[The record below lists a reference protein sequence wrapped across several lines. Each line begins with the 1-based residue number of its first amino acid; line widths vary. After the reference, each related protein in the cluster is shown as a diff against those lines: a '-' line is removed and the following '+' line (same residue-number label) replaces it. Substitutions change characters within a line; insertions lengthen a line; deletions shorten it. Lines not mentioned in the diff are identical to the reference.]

1 MSVSVTCTRC
11 GQPMNASDRFCA
23 NCGTGN
29 PMAGRQADS
38 SGSGSVWDAVQESL
52 RVATRGEFDIA
63 GELGHGGMAAVYL
76 AHDIGLDKKVAIK
89 VMAPALMA
97 DSSMIGRF
105 QDEARTV
112 AKLEHPNI
120 VTVHAAR
127 QAGGLYFFVMK
138 YIVGRDLDSILEHG
152 PLPLPVVQSVI
163 YQVATALQYAHG
175 RNVIHRDI
183 KPSNVMV
190 DLEGNAVVMDFGIAK
205 LRGARG
211 HTMVGAAIGTPPY
224 MSPEQCLGREVSPA
238 SDQYSLGMVTYHL
251 LTGRPPFSGEAI
263 PVMRQQIEVDPPPI
277 ERLQEG
283 PCPPKVRDAVCRMLA
298 KAPEDRWGTVVEAAR
313 SLGGHPLAVDDPLRE
328 EIARLSQSGGF
339 IPPTQIFTTPLSP
352 SPQVGWMPG
361 PVAPTVPVTPTPSAP
376 VMPPPSAPFAAPPS
390 APVTPPPSAPVT
402 PPPSA
407 PLTPP
412 TAPYKPPP
420 SAPLTPPPSAPL
432 TPPPSAP
439 VTPPPA
445 VPYTPPTAPYT
456 PPPSAP
462 YTPVPSAPPTPPPSA
477 PFTPPPMTPPTA
489 PYTPSMAEPVSAP
502 PRGIDDLPPMAPP
515 AVPATALVP
524 SDELQ
529 PAGLAAAPA
538 TAQIPAAEPSRAR
551 TGPIVA
557 VRPEPRPPWLLI
569 GGAAVAVAAVAVVVV
584 LALRKPTTTEAAV
597 AVTPSELS
605 LGAGQEA
612 TLSVGG
618 VPSGMQVAWRS
629 TDDAVATV
637 DADGRV
643 RGVREGRT
651 LVIASAADRADTAV
665 VTVAA
670 GVPAEPPRMARLE
683 VRPADTQIQV
693 GDAVTLR
700 VDAFDRENHSMTAP
714 QVRWRS
720 SNERAAA
727 VTQAGTVTGKA
738 VGSASVVAAAGG
750 VEASATIR
758 VVAAARPADTTG
770 PRPPPRRVTVVA
782 LTPPRMD
789 LDVGQTASVIAEA
802 RDAQGR
808 PFERPIAFRSENAG
822 VASVSAGGEVRA
834 LAPGSA
840 VIVAASDGIEGRT
853 MVQVRAP
860 APPPARDTAAAPPAA
875 GAVTFAGIVAGSA
888 HTCAVASGS
897 QAVWC
902 WGGNDRGQIQPG
914 SGQGARML
922 QPVALS
928 ATATA
933 LAAGT
938 EHTCALADGQVTCW
952 GRNAEGQLGTDNRG
966 ATRYTIPGLRF
977 QQISAGPAHTCGL
990 TTAGQVYCWGKN
1002 DMGQLGDGSTNR
1014 RMKPTPIDA
1023 SDKFTAV
1030 TAGGS
1035 HTCALRADG
1044 AAVCWGSNWSG
1055 QVGGGMK
1062 QELPRPTVAEGGT
1075 KFRQLAAGG
1084 EHTCGV
1090 SVAGK
1095 VLCWGKNSAGQ
1106 VGNGST
1112 REQDSPTEVQSTQSF
1127 TLVVA
1132 GKAHTCALASGGRA
1146 FCWGEGR
1153 QGEIGDG
1160 ANQDRSAPTAVRGAD
1175 LFAALAAGDQ
1185 HTCGVTKAGAVLCWG
1200 ANAGGQLGSGSN
1212 QAAAAPAPVKL
1223 R

>member
-38 SGSGSVWDAVQESL
+38 SGSGSVWNAVQESL

-97 DSSMIGRF
+97 DPSMIGRF

-152 PLPLPVVQSVI
+152 PLPLAVTQAVI

-183 KPSNVMV
+183 KPSNVML

-224 MSPEQCLGREVSPA
+224 MSPEQCLGKEVSPA

-251 LTGRPPFSGEAI
+251 LTGRPPFSGEPI

-277 ERLQEG
+277 EQLAEG
-283 PCPPKVRDAVCRMLA
+283 PCPPKVRDAVRRMLA
-298 KAPEDRWGTVVEAAR
+298 KAPEDRWGSVVEAAR
-313 SLGGHPLAVDDPLRE
+313 SLGGHPLAVDDTLRD

-352 SPQVGWMPG
+352 SPQVSWTPG
-361 PVAPTVPVTPTPSAP
+361 PIAPTVPMTPTPSAP
-376 VMPPPSAPFAAPPS
+376 VMSPPSPP
-390 APVTPPPSAPVT
+390 V
-402 PPPSA
+402 
-407 PLTPP
+407 
-412 TAPYKPPP
+412 
-420 SAPLTPPPSAPL
+420 
-432 TPPPSAP
+432 
-439 VTPPPA
+439 
-445 VPYTPPTAPYT
+445 TPPTAPYT

-462 YTPVPSAPPTPPPSA
+462 LTPPPLAPRTPPPSA
-477 PFTPPPMTPPTA
+477 PFTPPRSAPVAPVTPPTA
-489 PYTPSMAEPVSAP
+489 PYTPPPSAAPAPAPLTPPPSAPFTPVPSAPLTAPPSAPLTPPPFAPATVPYTPSVTEPVGAP
-502 PRGIDDLPPMAPP
+502 PSGIGDLPPMAPP

-524 SDELQ
+524 SAGIQ
-529 PAGLAAAPA
+529 PSRGPAGAPASAPLAAAPSRPRTSPV
-538 TAQIPAAEPSRAR
+538 TAVAPPRR
-551 TGPIVA
+551 T
-557 VRPEPRPPWLLI
+557 PWLLI
-569 GGAAVAVAAVAVVVV
+569 GGAAVAVAAVAVVVM
-584 LALRKPTTTEAAV
+584 LALRKPTTSDVTL
-597 AVTPSELS
+597 AVTPAELS
-605 LGAGQEA
+605 LGVGQEG
-612 TLSVGG
+612 TLSIGG
-618 VPSGMQVAWRS
+618 VPGGTQVAWRS
-629 TDDAVATV
+629 SDDAVVTV

-643 RGVREGRT
+643 RAVREGRA
-651 LVIASAADRADTAV
+651 LIIASAADRADTAV

-670 GVPAEPPRMARLE
+670 GAAAEAPRMARLE
-683 VRPADTQIQV
+683 VRPADTQVQV

-700 VDAFDRENHSMTAP
+700 VDAFDQGNRSMTAP
-714 QVRWRS
+714 QVHWRS
-720 SNERAAA
+720 SNERAVA

-738 VGSASVVAAAGG
+738 VGSATVIAAAAG

-758 VVAAARPADTTG
+758 VLAAARPVDTTG
-770 PRPPPRRVTVVA
+770 PPPPPRRVTVLAV
-782 LTPPRMD
+782 TPARVD
-789 LDVGQTASVIAEA
+789 LEVGQTASLVAEA

-808 PFERPIAFRSENAG
+808 PFDRPITFRSENAG
-822 VASVSAGGEVRA
+822 VASVSGGGEVRA

-840 VIVAASDGIEGRT
+840 VIVAASDGIEQRA

-860 APPPARDTAAAPPAA
+860 APPPARDTAVGPPPART
-875 GAVTFAGIVAGSA
+875 VTFAGIAAGSA
-888 HTCAVASGS
+888 HTCAVASGD
-897 QAVWC
+897 QAIWC

-922 QPVALS
+922 QPVS
-928 ATATA
+928 VTGTAA
-933 LAAGT
+933 ELAAGAD
-938 EHTCALADGQVTCW
+938 HTCALADGQVTCW
-952 GRNAEGQLGTDNRG
+952 GRNTEGQLGTGDLK
-966 ATRYTIPGLRF
+966 ATRYAVPGLRF
-977 QQISAGPAHTCGL
+977 EEISAGPAHTCGL

-1002 DMGQLGDGSTNR
+1002 DMGQVGDGSTSR
-1014 RMKPTPIDA
+1014 RTKPTPIDA
-1023 SDKFTAV
+1023 SAKFTAV
-1030 TAGGS
+1030 TVGGS
-1035 HTCALRADG
+1035 HACALRSDG

-1055 QVGGGMK
+1055 QIGSDMIQSLPSPTGVGGG
-1062 QELPRPTVAEGGT
+1062 V

-1084 EHTCGV
+1084 DHTCGI
-1090 SVAGK
+1090 STAGK
-1095 VLCWGKNSAGQ
+1095 LFCWGKNSAGQ
-1106 VGNGST
+1106 VGDGS
-1112 REQDSPTEVQSTQSF
+1112 RSQRNAPQEVQSKESF

-1132 GKAHTCALASGGRA
+1132 GKEHTCALASGGRA
-1146 FCWGEGR
+1146 FCWGRGR
-1153 QGEIGDG
+1153 EGEIGDG
-1160 ANQDRSAPTAVRGAD
+1160 ATQDRTTPTAVRGAEV
-1175 LFAALAAGDQ
+1175 FASLAAGDQ
-1185 HTCGVTKAGAVLCWG
+1185 HTCGVTRTGAVLCWG
-1200 ANAGGQLGSGSN
+1200 ANAGGQLGSGGN